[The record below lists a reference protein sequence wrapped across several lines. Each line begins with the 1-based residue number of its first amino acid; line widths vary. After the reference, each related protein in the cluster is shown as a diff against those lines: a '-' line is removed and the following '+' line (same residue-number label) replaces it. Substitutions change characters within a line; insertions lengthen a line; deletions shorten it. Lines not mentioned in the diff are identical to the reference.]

1 MDDKDLS
8 LSEWI
13 QYAFDHPVGKPAWYW
28 EIDAPYWAGNPSRV
42 AALIAET
49 FEHSGDLLAGFSDAQ
64 LDQAFC
70 FLVSSSCSEYMFALI
85 DTAVPWSLRLRAL
98 RSMIPL
104 FEQTMAVRCSPHLLH
119 LDEPGANALNSSCY
133 MWWDMIPIH
142 GRPDMA
148 DRAAFDSEVLSVLRR
163 ILALPHD
170 ACRESALHGL
180 GHWQIYYHEA
190 TQLIDDF
197 LRITPNL
204 RVELVRYAE
213 SARRG
218 HVN

>member
-13 QYAFDHPVGKPAWYW
+13 QYAFDHPVGK
-28 EIDAPYWAGNPSRV
+28 
-42 AALIAET
+42 
-49 FEHSGDLLAGFSDAQ
+49 
-64 LDQAFC
+64 
-70 FLVSSSCSEYMFALI
+70 
-85 DTAVPWSLRLRAL
+85 
-98 RSMIPL
+98 
-104 FEQTMAVRCSPHLLH
+104 
-119 LDEPGANALNSSCY
+119 
-133 MWWDMIPIH
+133 
-142 GRPDMA
+142 
-148 DRAAFDSEVLSVLRR
+148 
-163 ILALPHD
+163 PHD